1 MASKNGKKEAKT
13 NGASFRFINH
23 SLSAKDIEQ
32 LNSLDLGLEFP
43 YGLLDELVMEGYKFS
58 LSYDDKNA
66 TCVASITDRQQASAF
81 YNCCL
86 TGRGS
91 KMLYKPLPSDDPVQR
106 QPDMTRAETLLHWKP
121 KVSLEE
127 GLSKTMTTA
136 RGI

>member
-13 NGASFRFINH
+13 NGAAFRFINH

-91 KMLYKPLPSDDPVQR
+91 TPAHAFAALLYRHLVLAETDWSFFG
-106 QPDMTRAETLLHWKP
+106 QPDVAGSPEF
-121 KVSLEE
+121 
-127 GLSKTMTTA
+127 G
-136 RGI
+136 